1 MKSSL
6 RGGEF
11 MHKILIVEDDEKI
24 ARVIQLELEFE
35 SYEVSNAYTGKEA
48 LDKYEEESFDLILLD
63 VMIPELN
70 GLEVLRRI
78 RQKDETVRIIML
90 TARDAVMDK
99 VSGLDSGANDYMTK
113 PFEIEELL
121 ARIRAQLKQNEISQN
136 TRQEEMIF
144 KNIKVLPPSREV
156 FIDGE
161 DVYLTQKEYDLF
173 HYLLSNKN
181 QVLSREQIIES
192 VWGYDYFGD
201 TNTVDVYV
209 RYLRKKI
216 DQDSPSVISSVRGI
230 GYMIKD

>member
-1 MKSSL
+1 
-6 RGGEF
+6 

-48 LDKYEEESFDLILLD
+48 MDKYEEEDFDLILLD

-78 RQKDETVRIIML
+78 RQKDEAVRIIML

-121 ARIRAQLKQNEISQN
+121 ARIRAQLKQSEVSQN
-136 TRQEEMIF
+136 TRQEELIF
-144 KNIKVLPPSREV
+144 MNIKVLPSSREV

-173 HYLLSNKN
+173 YYLLSNKN

-216 DQDSPSVISSVRGI
+216 DQNSPSVISSVRGI

>member
-1 MKSSL
+1 MD
-6 RGGEF
+6 
-11 MHKILIVEDDEKI
+11 KILIVEDDEKI

-35 SYEVSNAYTGKEA
+35 SYDVSNAYTGKEA
-48 LDKYEEESFDLILLD
+48 LDKYEEENFDLILLD
-63 VMIPELN
+63 VMIPELS

-78 RQKDETVRIIML
+78 RQKDETIRIIML

-121 ARIRAQLKQNEISQN
+121 ARIRAQLKQNGIDQN
-136 TRQEEMIF
+136 SKQEELIL
-144 KNIKVLPPSREV
+144 KNIKLLPSSREV

-173 HYLLSNKN
+173 YYLLSNKN
-181 QVLSREQIIES
+181 QVLSREQIIEY

-216 DQDSPSVISSVRGI
+216 DQESPSIISSVRGI

>member
-1 MKSSL
+1 
-6 RGGEF
+6 
-11 MHKILIVEDDEKI
+11 MHKILVVEDDEKI

-35 SYEVSNAYTGKEA
+35 SYEVTNAYTGKEA

-78 RQKDETVRIIML
+78 RQKDEAIRIIML

-99 VSGLDSGANDYMTK
+99 VSGLDSGANDYITK
-113 PFEIEELL
+113 PYEIEELL
-121 ARIRAQLKQNEISQN
+121 ARIRAQLKQNEIGQN
-136 TRQEEMIF
+136 ARQEEMIF
-144 KNIKVLPPSREV
+144 KNIKVLPSSREV

-173 HYLLSNKN
+173 FYLLSNKN

-216 DQDSPSVISSVRGI
+216 DCESPSVISSVRGI

>member
-1 MKSSL
+1 
-6 RGGEF
+6 
-11 MHKILIVEDDEKI
+11 MHDILIVEDDEKI

>member
-1 MKSSL
+1 MQ
-6 RGGEF
+6 
-11 MHKILIVEDDEKI
+11 KILVVEDDEKI

-35 SYEVSNAYTGKEA
+35 SYDVINAYTGKEA
-48 LDKYEEESFDLILLD
+48 MKLFEKESFDLILLD

-78 RQKDETVRIIML
+78 RQKDEHIRIIML

-121 ARIRAQLKQNEISQN
+121 ARIRTQLKERGMNGPAESEEIN
-136 TRQEEMIF
+136 FRTITVR
-144 KNIKVLPPSREV
+144 PSTREV
-156 FIDGE
+156 FIEGE
-161 DVYLTQKEYDLF
+161 DIHLTQKEYDLF
-173 HYLLSNKN
+173 YYLLSNKN
-181 QVLSREQIIES
+181 QVLSREQIIEA
-192 VWGYDYFGD
+192 VWGYDFFGD

-216 DQDSPSVISSVRGI
+216 DREDPSVISSVRGI
-230 GYMIKD
+230 GYMVKD

>member
-1 MKSSL
+1 
-6 RGGEF
+6 

-48 LDKYEEESFDLILLD
+48 LDKCEEESFDLILLD